1 MADAAPARHPIR
13 QAWDD
18 LVAAGA
24 MRAGVFADLET
35 WLLRRGYGVR
45 HAEDLS
51 AAQAADALAALKSWL
66 DRVRK

>member
-13 QAWDD
+13 QAWDE

-24 MRAGVFADLET
+24 MRAGVFADLEK

-45 HAEDLS
+45 HAEDLTGD
-51 AAQAADALAALKSWL
+51 QAADALAALRGWL

>member
-18 LVAAGA
+18 LIAAGA
-24 MRAGVFADLET
+24 LRAGVFADLDT

-45 HAEDLS
+45 HPEDLNG
-51 AAQAADALAALKSWL
+51 AQAADALAALHAWL
-66 DRVRK
+66 GRVGK